1 MTVLAANLHLSLVL
15 LDHLG
20 LGHLE
25 ETGVGGVGHERTGLT
40 EGVKRVDR
48 VIEPGSTCRRHR
60 IAGRGSVERIL
71 CAAAR
76 FLLLGRELVEP
87 IGRGLTERLE
97 RLGGPV
103 RGGVGASEPCADRTR
118 VVTRAGKI
126 ERRAERF
133 DGVSRTSELHE
144 AVTKLGQG
152 RRGRRVRA
160 VDRRLAKRRARLGNA
175 VQSKERPAQA
185 ELRLVRG
192 GIGAV
197 LERLGEAPD
206 YRFSLANE
214 RTFLAWIRTALGF
227 LAAGVGLDQL
237 APDFATPLIREVL
250 ALLLCLIA
258 GVLAIYGYL
267 RWLRN
272 EKAMR
277 LKQDLPY
284 TRGLII
290 ISTIL
295 LMVAGVVMLLVLYAG

>member
-1 MTVLAANLHLSLVL
+1 MNIS
-15 LDHLG
+15 
-20 LGHLE
+20 
-25 ETGVGGVGHERTGLT
+25 
-40 EGVKRVDR
+40 
-48 VIEPGSTCRRHR
+48 
-60 IAGRGSVERIL
+60 
-71 CAAAR
+71 
-76 FLLLGRELVEP
+76 
-87 IGRGLTERLE
+87 
-97 RLGGPV
+97 
-103 RGGVGASEPCADRTR
+103 
-118 VVTRAGKI
+118 
-126 ERRAERF
+126 
-133 DGVSRTSELHE
+133 
-144 AVTKLGQG
+144 
-152 RRGRRVRA
+152 
-160 VDRRLAKRRARLGNA
+160 
-175 VQSKERPAQA
+175 
-185 ELRLVRG
+185 
-192 GIGAV
+192 
-197 LERLGEAPD
+197 RLGEAPD

-237 APDFATPLIREVL
+237 APDIDSAGARNQV